1 MHLLIICLSFAPQ
14 TNSKGQFLLNAK
26 KKTSSTLG
34 QQPCSNSCCS
44 CILLILSTH
53 AIHIA
58 RTRLKIEK
66 IKKALQEQKQLLFL
80 AGYRKLTS
88 SVIITLLTLK
98 THLTNGFAF
107 EMRKVHKAPEFLGW
121 DINAI
126 ILWLKG
132 SKTWAEGCIRITSDY
147 VLPRLYQCC
156 NQFLPVHR

>member
-1 MHLLIICLSFAPQ
+1 MHLSIICLL
-14 TNSKGQFLLNAK
+14 KGRFLLNAK

-58 RTRLKIEK
+58 KSQLKMEK
-66 IKKALQEQKQLLFL
+66 IKKKYYRNKKQLLFL
-80 AGYRKLTS
+80 AGYWKLTS
-88 SVIITLLTLK
+88 SIITTLLTLK

-107 EMRKVHKAPEFLGW
+107 QMRKVHKAPEFLGW
-121 DINAI
+121 DVNAI

-147 VLPRLYQCC
+147 VLPMLYQCC